1 MTTISD
7 LSAQLH
13 PQSSVTDALHLL
25 STDSELTELVLRNSF
40 AATVHTLEDIHLLGG
55 PSYESLFG
63 ISSDDCAPA
72 LKLVVRK
79 LIRIASALH
88 TSSGAAPPATTPLPE
103 QDTPWLDSLSHL
115 LTLTPSSGRIKL
127 QAPTLAELLGDRDSL
142 RGLTY
147 SLHCPPDILL
157 DIMSF
162 QDVDRLR
169 VLFSKPLRSYC
180 SLDKGSTYA
189 DNSLKLSTLIHCL
202 LVWAC
207 TTHLTGNIGLGFLLS
222 HCDNTISSM
231 GDTIQGKVV
240 NTQCCELYHTF
251 LLKDVHTKLGNSV
264 SVDDICDFISSS
276 SSNTWGIAVN
286 KSTPHYARSAN
297 TPQRRRA
304 DSLPA
309 KQPVQTRTFTWGDS
323 QGTSAASPSSR
334 AAKRNKPT
342 PA

>member
-88 TSSGAAPPATTPLPE
+88 TSSGAAPPATTSLPE

-115 LTLTPSSGRIKL
+115 LTLTPSPGRIKR

-147 SLHCPPDILL
+147 SLHCPPDILI

-169 VLFSKPLRSYC
+169 
-180 SLDKGSTYA
+180 
-189 DNSLKLSTLIHCL
+189 
-202 LVWAC
+202 
-207 TTHLTGNIGLGFLLS
+207 
-222 HCDNTISSM
+222 
-231 GDTIQGKVV
+231 
-240 NTQCCELYHTF
+240 
-251 LLKDVHTKLGNSV
+251 
-264 SVDDICDFISSS
+264 
-276 SSNTWGIAVN
+276 
-286 KSTPHYARSAN
+286 
-297 TPQRRRA
+297 
-304 DSLPA
+304 
-309 KQPVQTRTFTWGDS
+309 
-323 QGTSAASPSSR
+323 
-334 AAKRNKPT
+334 
-342 PA
+342 